1 MGYPSAIT
9 ATTWGFQEV
18 LFRNR
23 PLQVP
28 AQGFGSYVMEN
39 ILFKI
44 SFPAEFHAQTAVEAA
59 LKLHPHA
66 GAKLADV
73 ARIVWKL

>member
-9 ATTWGFQEV
+9 APTWGFQDVAFGKKSLE
-18 LFRNR
+18 FT
-23 PLQVP
+23 
-28 AQGFGSYVMEN
+28 QGYATYTMEN

-59 LKLHPHA
+59 VTLHPE
-66 GAKLADV
+66 V
-73 ARIVWKL
+73 SARLDDI